1 MIFMT
6 SYEDVMKK
14 FMPAFRSSAAKM
26 MVNDYGL
33 RQQQVA
39 KILGTTQAAISKYLK
54 QQPKSNGMK
63 IEQSQVKNYIE
74 QMLKHHDHSGQK
86 ALCKMCQSNIKFD
99 CAFMV
104 K

>member
-1 MIFMT
+1 MT

-33 RQQQVA
+33 RQQQAA
-39 KILGTTQAAISKYLK
+39 KILGTTQAAVSKYLNDK
-54 QQPKSNGMK
+54 PAKGNGIK
-63 IEQSQVKNYIE
+63 IDQAQVREYIE
-74 QMLKHHDHSGQK
+74 RMLKHHDHSGQK
-86 ALCKMCQSNIKFD
+86 ALCKMCQSNVKFD